1 MSITKEELVQQIYYF
16 DLGLLECNETKLIKK
31 KRCEYNKTA
40 REKKKLLMFKKII
53 GKSFTEM

>member
-1 MSITKEELVQQIYYF
+1 MIVGLYYF

-40 REKKKLLMFKKII
+40 RAKKKLLMFKKIV
-53 GKSFTEM
+53 GK